1 MSKFVTYYY
10 SNSTKI
16 EITKCAKQYNKLLV
30 LSIVS
35 IQYKMSILS
44 IITLLNLYTVSCA
57 FPYSGQSALKNGG
70 TNIPDKNTAMN
81 KVYIT
86 NIYIHSDATMI
97 T

>member
-1 MSKFVTYYY
+1 MCKTISQIVGF
-10 SNSTKI
+10 I
-16 EITKCAKQYNKLLV
+16 DFFNK
-30 LSIVS
+30 
-35 IQYKMSILS
+35 QYKMSILS
-44 IITLLNLYTVSCA
+44 IIIILLNLNTVSCA
-57 FPYSGQSALKNGG
+57 FSYSGQSALKNGG